1 MNSQGDSIENLLS
14 IDSWSQQRPSDLD
27 FWLATEFSSSKQE
40 EPLVAKKPEKKHK
53 AISEADDEDDKRRRN
68 TEASARFRAKKKA
81 REQAIQKEAKELQE
95 KVVKLEEKIKEQEM
109 EIKWLRQLVNEKQQ
123 QAQNAVAP
131 SQQQIQEQI
140 NAAVAFAL
148 QNQFL
153 SK

>member
-1 MNSQGDSIENLLS
+1 MSDSIENLLS
-14 IDSWSQQRPSDLD
+14 IGSWDQQRPSDLD
-27 FWLATEFSSSKQE
+27 FWLATEFSSSKPE
-40 EPLVAKKPEKKHK
+40 EPIVAQKPEKKRK
-53 AISEADDEDDKRRRN
+53 TISEADDEDDKRRRN

-95 KVVKLEEKIKEQEM
+95 KVVRLEEKIKEQEM

-123 QAQNAVAP
+123 QAQNASGNI

-140 NAAVAFAL
+140 NAAVTFAL